1 MNAKAFGKNLAA
13 LRKKKGYTQAGL
25 AEKLN
30 LSDKTVSKW
39 ENGLGY
45 PDITMLPSLARL
57 LGVTVDGLLKENKS
71 GVIIAGNL
79 IVDIVNNIAEY
90 PKMGMLTNVFSS
102 ERAVGGCA
110 ANTSVDLATIDAGL
124 SVKAL
129 GKVGED
135 EYGRFLINK
144 LQSHGVDTSEICVSD
159 KVKTSFCN
167 VMSVPQ
173 GDRAFFSFNGA
184 NAEFSAADVDVSALD
199 CKIFHIGYIL
209 LLAKFDEKDE
219 EYGTALARF
228 LHALQERG
236 IKTSIDVVSSNRLED
251 YAEKVVPALKYADYA
266 IVNEIECC
274 ATFGIEPRNADGS
287 LNVANVRLAMEKAM
301 QAGVKEKVIVHAKEA
316 GFCLD
321 KDGTFTKVGSLK
333 IPAELIKGSVGAGD
347 AFCAGCLYGIYNE
360 LPDEEMLKFASAAAA
375 CNLFSENSVDGMR
388 NKKEIKKLAERFDRR
403 EI

>member
-1 MNAKAFGKNLAA
+1 MNAKTFGKNLAS

-39 ENGLGY
+39 ENGMGY
-45 PDITMLPSLARL
+45 PDITTLPTIARL
-57 LGVTVDGLLKENKS
+57 LGVTVDELLKENKS

-79 IVDIVNNIAEY
+79 IVDIVNNIAVY
-90 PKMGMLTNVFSS
+90 PQMGMLTNVVSYD
-102 ERAVGGCA
+102 RAVGGCA

-129 GKVGED
+129 GKVGDD
-135 EYGRFLINK
+135 EYGSFLLQK
-144 LQSHGVDTSEICVSD
+144 LQSRGVDVSEICVSN
-159 KVKTSFCN
+159 KVQTSFCN

-184 NAEFSAADVDVSALD
+184 NAEFSPEDVDISTLD

-209 LLAKFDEKDE
+209 LLAKFDEKDD
-219 EYGTALARF
+219 EYGTVLARF
-228 LHALQERG
+228 LHDLQARG

-251 YAEKVVPALKYADYA
+251 YAEKVVPALRYADYA

-274 ATFGIEPRNADGS
+274 ATFGIEPRNADGA

-301 QAGVKEKVIVHAKEA
+301 AAGVKEKVIVHAKEA
-316 GFCLD
+316 GFCLSA
-321 KDGTFTKVGSLK
+321 DGTFTKIGSLK
-333 IPAELIKGSVGAGD
+333 IPSELIKGSVGAGD

-360 LPDEEMLKFASAAAA
+360 LPDEETLKFASAAAA
-375 CNLFSENSVDGMR
+375 CNLFSENSVDGMK
-388 NKKEIKKLAERFDRR
+388 NKKEIKKLAERFTRR